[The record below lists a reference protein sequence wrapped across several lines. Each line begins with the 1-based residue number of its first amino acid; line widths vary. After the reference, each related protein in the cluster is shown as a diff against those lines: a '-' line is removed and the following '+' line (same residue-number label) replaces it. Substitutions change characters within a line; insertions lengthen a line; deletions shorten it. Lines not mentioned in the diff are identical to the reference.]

1 MHLIRSVFFLLGIT
15 LWTMLFGTLLVV
27 ALVLPLLLRF
37 RIVWYYRRGFMWQ
50 VETILGIT
58 HEVRGRENL
67 PTEPAVILSKH
78 QSAWETVA
86 LQDLVPEDTYCVFV
100 LKKELL
106 RLPFFGWGLAALQ
119 SISIDRA
126 AGREA
131 LNQVVV
137 QGADRLKRGFW
148 IILFPEGTRVA
159 PGETRRYK
167 QGGAYLASKTG
178 AKVVPVA
185 HNAGECWPRNAFIK
199 HPGRIVISIGPAID
213 TTGLSQDEIN
223 TRTEA
228 WIEAEMR
235 RISPHR
241 YPDAAE
247 NASKPNPTAAA

>member
-1 MHLIRSVFFLLGIT
+1 MPLIRSVFFLLGIV
-15 LWTMLFGTLLVV
+15 LWTVLFGTLLVFG
-27 ALVLPLLLRF
+27 LVLPLLLRF

-50 VETILGIT
+50 VQNILGIT

-67 PTEPAVILSKH
+67 PKEPSVILSKH

-106 RLPFFGWGLAALQ
+106 KLPFFGWGLAALQ

-167 QGGAYLASKTG
+167 QGGAYLAAQTG
-178 AKVVPVA
+178 AQVVPVA

-199 HPGRIVISIGPAID
+199 HSGHIVVSIGPAID
-213 TTGLSQDEIN
+213 TAGLSQDEIN

-241 YPDAAE
+241 YPDAAGT
-247 NASKPNPTAAA
+247 SQPKPPAAA